1 MLYVVNSDY
10 TTYTIHIKTEEN
22 MNTKYQSKKDPTV
35 TAILVSQNEKY
46 NTVSMQYVTGDDE
59 GKNFDV
65 SLSTLKRWW
74 KKMNDD
80 NVDNVTENSVPA
92 NDTSDVLK
100 KVDMDVVNQPYHPDV
115 TPHYIPKPDSV
126 VEYENNKRKRKFN
139 EDLPDYE
146 TICETFNEFLKKV
159 NASYIRFKDGKGS
172 TIFRKGQ
179 YIDIYA
185 TEELLEPLTRV
196 GLTSSANKDKDRP
209 FHFRISTMED
219 YNKAK
224 KAIIDYFSAED

>member
-1 MLYVVNSDY
+1 
-10 TTYTIHIKTEEN
+10 
-22 MNTKYQSKKDPTV
+22 
-35 TAILVSQNEKY
+35 
-46 NTVSMQYVTGDDE
+46 
-59 GKNFDV
+59 
-65 SLSTLKRWW
+65 
-74 KKMNDD
+74 MNDD

-92 NDTSDVLK
+92 NDMLDGNVEHITPIEDTNGIDI
-100 KVDMDVVNQPYHPDV
+100 DMDVVNQPYHPDV
-115 TPHYIPKPDSV
+115 IPHYIPKPDSV

-146 TICETFNEFLKKV
+146 TICETFNEFLKKR

-185 TEELLEPLTRV
+185 TEELLEPLTRA

-219 YNKAK
+219 YDKAK

>member
-1 MLYVVNSDY
+1 
-10 TTYTIHIKTEEN
+10 

-46 NTVSMQYVTGDDE
+46 NTVSMQYTSGDNE

-74 KKMNDD
+74 KKMDDD
-80 NVDNVTENSVPA
+80 NKVVNDNAPA
-92 NDTSDVLK
+92 NDTNNGESDVLK
-100 KVDMDVVNQPYHPDV
+100 KIDMDVVNKPYHPDV
-115 TPHYIPKPDSV
+115 TPHYIPVPDSV
-126 VEYENNKRKRKFN
+126 VEYENITHKRRFKYN

-146 TICETFNEFLKKV
+146 TLANTFNEYLKKR
-159 NASYIRFKDGKGS
+159 NASYIKFKDGRGS
-172 TIFRKGQ
+172 TIFRKGM

>member
-1 MLYVVNSDY
+1 
-10 TTYTIHIKTEEN
+10 
-22 MNTKYQSKKDPTV
+22 MNTKYQSKKNPTV

-46 NTVSMQYVTGDDE
+46 HTVSMQYVTGDDE

-80 NVDNVTENSVPA
+80 NVTENVENSVPA
-92 NDTSDVLK
+92 NDMLDGNVEHITPIEDTNGI
-100 KVDMDVVNQPYHPDV
+100 DMDVVNQPYHPDV
-115 TPHYIPKPDSV
+115 TPHYIPKPESV
-126 VEYENNKRKRKFN
+126 IEYENNKRKRKFN

-146 TICETFNEFLKKV
+146 TICETFNEFLKKR

-185 TEELLEPLTRV
+185 TEELLEPLTRA
-196 GLTSSANKDKDRP
+196 GLTSSVNKDKDRP
-209 FHFRISTMED
+209 FHFRVSTMED
-219 YNKAK
+219 YDKAK

>member
-1 MLYVVNSDY
+1 
-10 TTYTIHIKTEEN
+10 

-35 TAILVSQNEKY
+35 TALLISKNEKY
-46 NTVSMQYVTGDDE
+46 NTVSMQYVTGDNE

-74 KKMNDD
+74 KKMDDD
-80 NVDNVTENSVPA
+80 NKVVNDNAPA
-92 NDTSDVLK
+92 NDTNNEESDVLK
-100 KVDMDVVNQPYHPDV
+100 KIDMDVVNRPYHPDV
-115 TPHYIPKPDSV
+115 TPHYIPVPDSV

-146 TICETFNEFLKKV
+146 TICETFNEFLKKR

-185 TEELLEPLTRV
+185 TEELLEPLTRA
-196 GLTSSANKDKDRP
+196 GLTSSVNKDKDRP
-209 FHFRISTMED
+209 FHFRVSTMED
-219 YNKAK
+219 YDKAK

>member
-1 MLYVVNSDY
+1 MDDDNKVVND
-10 TTYTIHIKTEEN
+10 N
-22 MNTKYQSKKDPTV
+22 APT
-35 TAILVSQNEKY
+35 
-46 NTVSMQYVTGDDE
+46 
-59 GKNFDV
+59 
-65 SLSTLKRWW
+65 
-74 KKMNDD
+74 
-80 NVDNVTENSVPA
+80 
-92 NDTSDVLK
+92 NDTNNGESDVLK
-100 KVDMDVVNQPYHPDV
+100 KIDMDVVNKPYHPDV
-115 TPHYIPKPDSV
+115 TPHYIPVPDSV
-126 VEYENNKRKRKFN
+126 VEYENITHKRKFKYN

-146 TICETFNEFLKKV
+146 TLADTFNEYLKKR
-159 NASYIRFKDGKGS
+159 NASYIKFKDGRGS
-172 TIFRKGQ
+172 TIFRKGM

>member
-1 MLYVVNSDY
+1 
-10 TTYTIHIKTEEN
+10 

-35 TAILVSQNEKY
+35 TALLISKNEKY
-46 NTVSMQYVTGDDE
+46 HTVSMQYVTGDDK

-74 KKMNDD
+74 KKMDDD
-80 NVDNVTENSVPA
+80 NVTENVENSVPA
-92 NDTSDVLK
+92 NDTLDGNVEHITPIEDTI
-100 KVDMDVVNQPYHPDV
+100 DMDVVNQPYHPDV

-146 TICETFNEFLKKV
+146 TICETFNEFLKKR

-185 TEELLEPLTRV
+185 TEELLEPLTRA
-196 GLTSSANKDKDRP
+196 GLTSSVNKDKDRP
-209 FHFRISTMED
+209 FHFRVSTMED
-219 YNKAK
+219 YDKAK

>member
-1 MLYVVNSDY
+1 
-10 TTYTIHIKTEEN
+10 

-46 NTVSMQYVTGDDE
+46 HTVSMQYVTGDDE

-80 NVDNVTENSVPA
+80 NVTEPSVPA
-92 NDTSDVLK
+92 NYVFANDVTIENTTTEDATEDTTEDNNGIDI
-100 KVDMDVVNQPYHPDV
+100 DMDVVNQPYHPDV

-146 TICETFNEFLKKV
+146 TICETFNEFLKKR

-185 TEELLEPLTRV
+185 TEELLEPLTRA
-196 GLTSSANKDKDRP
+196 GLTSSVNKDKDRP
-209 FHFRISTMED
+209 FHFRVSTMED
-219 YNKAK
+219 YDKAK

>member
-1 MLYVVNSDY
+1 
-10 TTYTIHIKTEEN
+10 

-35 TAILVSQNEKY
+35 TALLISKNEKY

-74 KKMNDD
+74 KKMDDD
-80 NVDNVTENSVPA
+80 NKVVNDNAPA
-92 NDTSDVLK
+92 NDTNNGESDVLK
-100 KVDMDVVNQPYHPDV
+100 KIDMNVVNQPYHPDV

-185 TEELLEPLTRV
+185 TEELLEPLTRA

-219 YNKAK
+219 YDKAK

>member
-1 MLYVVNSDY
+1 
-10 TTYTIHIKTEEN
+10 

-35 TAILVSQNEKY
+35 TALLISKNEKY
-46 NTVSMQYVTGDDE
+46 NTVSMQYVTGDNE

-74 KKMNDD
+74 KKMDDD
-80 NVDNVTENSVPA
+80 NKVVNDNAPA
-92 NDTSDVLK
+92 NDTNNEESDVLK
-100 KVDMDVVNQPYHPDV
+100 KIDMDVVNQPYHPDV

-146 TICETFNEFLKKV
+146 TICETFNEFLKKR

-185 TEELLEPLTRV
+185 TEELLEPLTRA
-196 GLTSSANKDKDRP
+196 GLTSSVNKDKDRP
-209 FHFRISTMED
+209 FHFRVSTMED
-219 YNKAK
+219 YDKAK

>member
-1 MLYVVNSDY
+1 
-10 TTYTIHIKTEEN
+10 

-46 NTVSMQYVTGDDE
+46 HTVSMQYATGDDE

-80 NVDNVTENSVPA
+80 NVTEPSVPA
-92 NDTSDVLK
+92 NYVFANDVTIENTTTEDTTEDNNGIDI
-100 KVDMDVVNQPYHPDV
+100 DMDVVNQPYHPDV

-146 TICETFNEFLKKV
+146 TICETFNEFLKKR

-185 TEELLEPLTRV
+185 TEELLEPLTRA
-196 GLTSSANKDKDRP
+196 GLTSSVNKDKDRP
-209 FHFRISTMED
+209 FHFRVSTMED
-219 YNKAK
+219 YDKAK

>member
-1 MLYVVNSDY
+1 
-10 TTYTIHIKTEEN
+10 

-35 TAILVSQNEKY
+35 TALLVSKNEKY
-46 NTVSMQYVTGDDE
+46 NTVSMQYVTGDNE

-80 NVDNVTENSVPA
+80 NKVVNDNAPA
-92 NDTSDVLK
+92 NDTNNGESDVLK
-100 KVDMDVVNQPYHPDV
+100 KIDMNVVNKPYHPDV
-115 TPHYIPKPDSV
+115 TPHYIPVPDSV
-126 VEYENNKRKRKFN
+126 VEYENITHKRKFKYN

-146 TICETFNEFLKKV
+146 TLCDTFNEYLKKR
-159 NASYIRFKDGKGS
+159 NASYIKFKDGRGS
-172 TIFRKGQ
+172 TIFRKGM

>member
-1 MLYVVNSDY
+1 
-10 TTYTIHIKTEEN
+10 